1 MMVDALQ
8 AMQRQNAFNT
18 IIINSFLCKIKLL
31 LKALV
36 SLEMQKDDVIFI
48 YCSNENFYV

>member
-1 MMVDALQ
+1 MMADALQ
-8 AMQRQNAFNT
+8 AKQRQNAFYT

-36 SLEMQKDDVIFI
+36 NLEMQKDGVLFI
-48 YCSNENFYV
+48 YFSNENFYV